1 MTTAEL
7 KAKLDELLK
16 LPAETEWV
24 EFKEAKLNFDS
35 DDLGKYFVAL
45 CNEANLKNETVGW
58 LVLGIQD
65 KPRKVIGTQYRPQR
79 AHLDSLKQ
87 EIAQQTTGRIT
98 FKEIHEL
105 QLPEGRV
112 VMFEIPP
119 APQGIPVAWKG
130 HFYGR
135 DAHALGALNLQE
147 IEQIRSQAG
156 HQDWSA
162 QPCPAATIKDLD
174 PAALKLAREKF
185 RQKNASRP
193 FAADIPT
200 WDDATFLE
208 KIKLAEHG
216 KITRAALVLLGKPE
230 STLRLSP
237 AVAQIT
243 WKLDTAEEQA
253 YEHFDPPFLLN
264 VNAVFARIRNV
275 KFRLQ
280 PFNQLVPIELEKYD
294 AKVVLEALNNCIAH
308 QDYRRQS
315 RIVVVEKTDR
325 LIFENAG
332 NFFEGTLNDYLFRD
346 RIPRHY
352 RNRLLAEAMVSL
364 DMIDAMGMGIK
375 RMFVAQRN
383 RFFPLPEYD
392 FSAADTVRMEIM
404 GRLIDENYSRILIE
418 KAELDL
424 GTVVMLDRV
433 QKHKPISPDE
443 LKLLRRLKLVEGRA
457 PNVFVASKIAAL
469 TGDKAQYIRNR
480 AFDTGHYKKMIL
492 DFIREFG
499 SASRKDI
506 DDLLKG
512 KLSDVLTP
520 AQQAVRIK
528 NLLAIMAQKDKS
540 IINSGPKKL
549 PRWVAKNKDT
559 NPKKNPKNPR
569 K

>member
-1 MTTAEL
+1 MTPNEL

-24 EFKEAKLNFDS
+24 ELKEAKANFDS

-45 CNEANLKNETVGW
+45 CNEANLKGEPTGW
-58 LVLGIQD
+58 LVFGIQD
-65 KPRKVIGTQYRPQR
+65 KPRKVVDSLYRPSR
-79 AHLDSLKQ
+79 ANLDSLKQ
-87 EIAQQTTGRIT
+87 EIAQHTTGRIT
-98 FKEIHEL
+98 FKEIYEL
-105 QLPEGRV
+105 PLPEGRV
-112 VMFEIPP
+112 VMFDIPP

-147 IEQIRSQAG
+147 IEQIRSQTG

-162 QPCPAATIKDLD
+162 QPCPAATITDLD
-174 PAALKLAREKF
+174 PAALTLAREKF
-185 RQKNASRP
+185 RQKSISRP
-193 FAADIPT
+193 FAADIPK
-200 WDDATFLE
+200 WDDATFLK
-208 KIKLAEHG
+208 KIKLTQHG
-216 KITRAALVLLGKPE
+216 KITLAALILLGKSE
-230 STLRLSP
+230 STPRLSP
-237 AVAQIT
+237 AVTQIT
-243 WKLDTAEEQA
+243 WKMDAEEQA

-264 VNAVFARIRNV
+264 VNGVFARIRNL

-308 QDYRRQS
+308 QDYTRQS
-315 RIVVVEKTDR
+315 RIIVVEKADR

-332 NFFEGTLNDYLFRD
+332 GFFEGSLDDYLFRD

-364 DMIDAMGMGIK
+364 DMIDALGMGIK
-375 RMFVAQRN
+375 RMFLTQRK

-392 FSAADTVRMEIM
+392 FSQPDTVRMEIM
-404 GRLIDENYSRILIE
+404 GRLIDENYSRVLIE
-418 KAELDL
+418 KADLDL
-424 GTVVMLDRV
+424 GTVVALDKV
-433 QKHKPISPDE
+433 QKHKPLTPDE

-457 PNVFVASKIAAL
+457 PNVFVASRIAAI

-480 AFDTGHYKKMIL
+480 AFDTDHYKKMIL

-499 SASRKDI
+499 SANRKDI

-520 AQQAVRIK
+520 NQQAVKIK
-528 NLLAIMAQKDKS
+528 NLLAEMARKDGTIRNLGSRTKP
-540 IINSGPKKL
+540 GWKL
-549 PRWVAKNKDT
+549 TK
-559 NPKKNPKNPR
+559 
-569 K
+569 

>member
-1 MTTAEL
+1 MTPAEL
-7 KAKLDELLK
+7 KAKLDELLQ

-24 EFKEAKLNFDS
+24 EFKEARTNFDF
-35 DDLGKYFVAL
+35 DDLGKYFAAL
-45 CNEANLKNETVGW
+45 CNEANLKNESAGW
-58 LVLGIQD
+58 LVFGVQD
-65 KPRKVIGTQYRPQR
+65 KPRKVIGTQFRPHR
-79 AHLDSLKQ
+79 ANLDSLKQ
-87 EIAQQTTGRIT
+87 EVSQQTTGRIT

-105 QLPEGRV
+105 HLPEGRV

-119 APQGIPVAWKG
+119 APQGIPVAWNG

-135 DAHALGALNLQE
+135 DAHAIGALNLQE

-162 QPCPAATIKDLD
+162 QPCPAATINDLD
-174 PAALKLAREKF
+174 PAALKLARKKF
-185 RQKNASRP
+185 SQKNSSRP
-193 FAADIPT
+193 FAADIPK

-208 KIKLAEHG
+208 KIKLAQHG
-216 KITRAALVLLGKPE
+216 KITRAALLLLGKPE

-308 QDYRRQS
+308 QDYSRQS

-332 NFFEGTLNDYLFRD
+332 NFFEGSLDDYLFRD

-352 RNRLLAEAMVSL
+352 RNRLLADAMVSL

-375 RMFVAQRN
+375 RMFLAQRN

-392 FSAADTVRMEIM
+392 FSQSDTVRMEIM
-404 GRLIDENYSRILIE
+404 GRLIDENYSRVLIE
-418 KAELDL
+418 KADLDL
-424 GTVVMLDRV
+424 GTVVALDRV
-433 QKHKPISPDE
+433 QKHKPLSPDE
-443 LKLLRRLKLVEGRA
+443 LKLLRSLKLVEGRA

-492 DFIREFG
+492 DFICEFG

-512 KLSDVLTP
+512 KLSDALTEK
-520 AQQAVRIK
+520 QKVYWVG
-528 NLLAIMAQKDKS
+528 NLLSTMARKDGS
-540 IINSGPKKL
+540 IQNQGARRSPK
-549 PRWVAKNKDT
+549 WVLV
-559 NPKKNPKNPR
+559 KK
-569 K
+569 